1 MQTTS
6 VNRDYVA
13 GLRIPKNVEVCWNPV
28 RKRCEFH
35 RTEDVRGPLIIIH
48 KMRLVDAAAKG
59 LWACGEEQ
67 VMWSCYHAGR
77 LLDKH
82 EESAEPTKWFDYFDA
97 NIEPIND
104 LRDAAWWEFTRW
116 QHAGRETARTKLYSE
131 GKMHGEGTATAQDM
145 KWEVLPKTWAGDEA
159 PLPTEIRN
167 RISLSLESG
176 WQYNEEHR
184 SKALYGRATYAEA
197 AYWWKEMN
205 YRKDD
210 LIEFHNEYERMIDE
224 YEANPTREGLSRYN
238 ECQMHA
244 SILSSMIVSQEQSV
258 EDWFMMIQPGDEP
271 EGLGDEPWY
280 ED

>member
-82 EESAEPTKWFDYFDA
+82 EEPAEPTKWFDYFDA

-104 LRDAAWWEFTRW
+104 MRDAAWWEFTRW

-131 GKMHGEGTATAQDM
+131 GKCHGEGTATAQDM
-145 KWEVLPKTWAGDEA
+145 KWEELPMDWQGDQDTPQA
-159 PLPTEIRN
+159 QRA
-167 RISLSLESG
+167 R
-176 WQYNEEHR
+176 
-184 SKALYGRATYAEA
+184 KALYGRATYAEA

-205 YRKDD
+205 YTKDA

-224 YEANPTREGLSRYN
+224 YEANPTKEGLRRYN

-244 SILSSMIVSQEQSV
+244 SILSSMIVMQEQPV